1 MILAI
6 RIKGMVGNNRKIE
19 DTFAR
24 LHLKR
29 KYACTI
35 VREKPEILGMIRKL
49 ENCIAYGKIDKELL
63 KELVEKRGE
72 LIDKTQKT
80 DKIKMVEEFLTG
92 RTEKSWRDLNIKP
105 FFRLH
110 PPRKGIKSKKHFPKG
125 VLGNN
130 KEKINEL
137 LRRML

>member
-6 RIKGMVGNNRKIE
+6 RIRGMVGNNAEIE

-29 KYACTI
+29 KYACTV
-35 VREKPEILGMIRKL
+35 VRAKPEILGMVKKL

-72 LIDKTQKT
+72 LIDKNKKT
-80 DKIKMVEEFLTG
+80 DKMKMVEEFLTG
-92 RTEKSWRDLNIKP
+92 KLEKKWRDLNIKP

-110 PPRKGIKSKKHFPKG
+110 PPRGGIETKKHFPKG
-125 VLGNN
+125 VLGNH
-130 KEKINEL
+130 KEKISEL